1 MTKRFCSIFLI
12 AFLLAPTG
20 CSFKADDNSIETQP
34 LRGNGEADELD
45 FLDPIF
51 PYRGNA
57 PPPVVNGVT
66 AVAVTRWVDVTR
78 CTTHSDYDRGEHQV
92 CPGTPSNVGLRLI
105 EVSCDDG
112 ACDVQQARSS
122 SRPELVVLDVT
133 TRRPGARIRVRVEE
147 LATRIVHE
155 DTFVLVADA
164 PHDG

>member
-105 EVSCDDG
+105 EVSCDVG